1 MKVLAAIDI
10 MNGEVVRLTKGD
22 QATKKVYSKDPVEIA
37 KKWEKDGADMLHI
50 VDLDAAFGS
59 TSNNNLS
66 IISEILKAVNIK
78 VQIGGGIRDTD
89 TFERIAKMGF
99 SRIVVGT
106 MAYRN
111 TNELRLLCKNYS
123 DKIVIS
129 LDEMNG
135 KVMIDG
141 WQSSSDSTVDDAI
154 IKFNKF
160 GISNFLLTS
169 IIKDGTLSGPD
180 IVTLN
185 SINTDRKSKIIASG
199 GISNLLD
206 VLRVRSIGCDSV
218 ILGKALYEERLE
230 IKKVKAL
237 A

>member
-1 MKVLAAIDI
+1 MNVLAAIDI
-10 MNGEVVRLTKGD
+10 MNGDVVRLTKGD
-22 QATKKVYSKDPVEIA
+22 QSTKKVYSNDPVQVA
-37 KKWEKDGADMLHI
+37 KKWAKDGADMLHI
-50 VDLDAAFGS
+50 VDLDAAFGNES
-59 TSNNNLS
+59 SNLS
-66 IISEILKAVNIK
+66 IISEILHSVNIPI
-78 VQIGGGIRDTD
+78 QIGGGIRNTEI
-89 TFERIAKMGF
+89 FEKIVKMGF
-99 SRIVVGT
+99 SKIVVGT

-111 TNELRLLCKNYS
+111 VNELRLLSKNYG

-129 LDEMNG
+129 LDEING
-135 KVMIDG
+135 KVMIEG
-141 WQSSSDSTVDDAI
+141 WKSSSDYKVEDAI
-154 IKFNKF
+154 NKFNKL

-199 GISNLLD
+199 GISSLVD

-218 ILGKALYEERLE
+218 ILGKALYEERLD
-230 IKKVKAL
+230 IKKVKAI

>member
-37 KKWEKDGADMLHI
+37 KKWEKEGADMLHI

-59 TSNNNLS
+59 TSNNLL
-66 IISEILKAVNIK
+66 IISEILKSVNIK

-129 LDEMNG
+129 LDQMNG

>member
-22 QATKKVYSKDPVEIA
+22 QATKKVYSKDPVQVA

-59 TSNNNLS
+59 ATNNLS
-66 IISEILKAVNIK
+66 IISEILSEVHIR

-99 SRIVVGT
+99 SRIVIGT

-111 TNELRLLCKNYS
+111 ANELRLLSKNYS

-129 LDEMNG
+129 LDEING
-135 KVMIDG
+135 KVMIEG
-141 WQSSSDSTVDDAI
+141 WQSSSDYTVDDAI
-154 IKFNKF
+154 SKFNKF

-206 VLRVRSIGCDSV
+206 VLRVRSIGCDSI

-237 A
+237 V

>member
-10 MNGEVVRLTKGD
+10 MNGDVVRLTKGD
-22 QATKKVYSKDPVEIA
+22 QSTKKVYSNDPVQVA
-37 KKWEKDGADMLHI
+37 KKWAKDGADMLHI
-50 VDLDAAFGS
+50 VDLDAAFGNES
-59 TSNNNLS
+59 NNLS
-66 IISEILKAVNIK
+66 IISEILHSVNIPI
-78 VQIGGGIRDTD
+78 QIGGGIRNTEI
-89 TFERIAKMGF
+89 FEKIVKMGF
-99 SRIVVGT
+99 SKIVVGT

-111 TNELRLLCKNYS
+111 VNELRFLSKNYG

-129 LDEMNG
+129 LDEING
-135 KVMIDG
+135 KVMIEG
-141 WQSSSDSTVDDAI
+141 WKSSSDYNVEDAI
-154 IKFNKF
+154 NKF
-160 GISNFLLTS
+160 SKLGISNFLLTS

-199 GISNLLD
+199 GISSLVD

-218 ILGKALYEERLE
+218 ILGKALYEERLD
-230 IKKVKAL
+230 IKKVKAI

>member
-59 TSNNNLS
+59 TSNNLS

-89 TFERIAKMGF
+89 TFEKIAKMGF

-237 A
+237 V

>member
-10 MNGEVVRLTKGD
+10 MNGDVVRLTKGD
-22 QATKKVYSKDPVEIA
+22 QSTKKVYSNDPVQVAIKWA
-37 KKWEKDGADMLHI
+37 KEGADMLHI
-50 VDLDAAFGS
+50 VDLDAAFGNES
-59 TSNNNLS
+59 SNLS
-66 IISEILKAVNIK
+66 IISEILHSVNIPI
-78 VQIGGGIRDTD
+78 QIGGGIRNTEI
-89 TFERIAKMGF
+89 FEKIAKMGF
-99 SRIVVGT
+99 SKIVVGT

-111 TNELRLLCKNYS
+111 VNELCLLSKNYG

-129 LDEMNG
+129 LDEING
-135 KVMIDG
+135 KVMIEG
-141 WQSSSDSTVDDAI
+141 WKSSSDYKVEDAI
-154 IKFNKF
+154 NKFNKL

-185 SINTDRKSKIIASG
+185 SVNTDRKSKIIASG
-199 GISNLLD
+199 GISSLVD

-218 ILGKALYEERLE
+218 ILGKALYEERLD
-230 IKKVKAL
+230 IKKVKAI

>member
-10 MNGEVVRLTKGD
+10 MDGEVVRLTKGD
-22 QATKKVYSKDPVEIA
+22 QATKKVYSKDPVEVA

-59 TSNNNLS
+59 ATNNLS
-66 IISEILKAVNIK
+66 IISEILQAVNIR

-111 TNELRLLCKNYS
+111 ANELRSLCKNYS

-129 LDEMNG
+129 LDEING

-141 WQSSSDSTVDDAI
+141 WQSSSNYTVDDAI
-154 IKFNKF
+154 NKFNKF

-185 SINTDRKSKIIASG
+185 SINTDRKSKVIASG

-206 VLRVRSIGCDSV
+206 VLKVRSIGCDSV
-218 ILGKALYEERLE
+218 ILGKALYEERLD

>member
-10 MNGEVVRLTKGD
+10 MNGDVVRLTKGD
-22 QATKKVYSKDPVEIA
+22 QSTKKVYSNDPIQVA
-37 KKWEKDGADMLHI
+37 KKWAKNGADMLHV
-50 VDLDAAFGS
+50 VDLDAAFGNES
-59 TSNNNLS
+59 SNLS
-66 IISEILKAVNIK
+66 IISEILDSVNIPI
-78 VQIGGGIRDTD
+78 QIGGGIRNTAI
-89 TFERIAKMGF
+89 FEKIVKMGF
-99 SRIVVGT
+99 SKIVVGT

-111 TNELRLLCKNYS
+111 VNELRLLSRNYG

-135 KVMIDG
+135 KVMIEG
-141 WQSSSDSTVDDAI
+141 WKSSSNYKVEDAI
-154 IKFNKF
+154 NKFNKL

-169 IIKDGTLSGPD
+169 IIKDGTLLGPD

-185 SINTDRKSKIIASG
+185 SINRDRKSKIIASG
-199 GISNLLD
+199 GISSLVD

-218 ILGKALYEERLE
+218 ILGKALYEERLD
-230 IKKVKAL
+230 IKKVKAI

>member
-10 MNGEVVRLTKGD
+10 MNGDIVRLTKGD
-22 QATKKVYSKDPVEIA
+22 QLTKKVYSNDPIQVA
-37 KKWEKDGADMLHI
+37 KKWAKDGADMLHI
-50 VDLDAAFGS
+50 VDLDAAFGNES
-59 TSNNNLS
+59 SNLS
-66 IISEILKAVNIK
+66 IISEILDSVNIPI
-78 VQIGGGIRDTD
+78 QIGGGIRNTEI
-89 TFERIAKMGF
+89 FEKIVKMGF
-99 SRIVVGT
+99 SKIVVGT

-111 TNELRLLCKNYS
+111 VNELRLLSKNYG

-129 LDEMNG
+129 LDEING
-135 KVMIDG
+135 KVMIEG
-141 WQSSSDSTVDDAI
+141 WKSSSDYKVEDAI
-154 IKFNKF
+154 NKFNKL

-199 GISNLLD
+199 GISSLVD

-218 ILGKALYEERLE
+218 ILGKALYEERLD
-230 IKKVKAL
+230 IKKVKAI

>member
-10 MNGEVVRLTKGD
+10 MNGDVVRLTKGD
-22 QATKKVYSKDPVEIA
+22 QSTKKVYSNDPVQVA
-37 KKWEKDGADMLHI
+37 KKWAKDGADMLHI
-50 VDLDAAFGS
+50 VDLDAAFGNES
-59 TSNNNLS
+59 SNLS
-66 IISEILKAVNIK
+66 IISEILDSVNIPI
-78 VQIGGGIRDTD
+78 QIGGGIRNTEI
-89 TFERIAKMGF
+89 FEKIVKMGF
-99 SRIVVGT
+99 SKIVVGT

-111 TNELRLLCKNYS
+111 VNELRLLSKNYG

-129 LDEMNG
+129 LDEING
-135 KVMIDG
+135 KVMIEG
-141 WQSSSDSTVDDAI
+141 WKSSSDYKVEDAI
-154 IKFNKF
+154 NKFNKL

-199 GISNLLD
+199 GISSLVD

-218 ILGKALYEERLE
+218 ILGKALYEERLD
-230 IKKVKAL
+230 IKKVKAI

>member
-1 MKVLAAIDI
+1 MRVLAAIDI
-10 MNGEVVRLTKGD
+10 MNGDVVRLTKGD
-22 QATKKVYSKDPVEIA
+22 QSTKKVYSNDPVQVA
-37 KKWEKDGADMLHI
+37 KKWAKDGADMLHI
-50 VDLDAAFGS
+50 VDLDAAFDNES
-59 TSNNNLS
+59 SNLS
-66 IISEILKAVNIK
+66 IISEILHSVNIPI
-78 VQIGGGIRDTD
+78 QIGGGIRNTEI
-89 TFERIAKMGF
+89 FEKIVKMGF
-99 SRIVVGT
+99 SKIVVGT

-111 TNELRLLCKNYS
+111 VNELRLLSKNYG

-129 LDEMNG
+129 LDEING
-135 KVMIDG
+135 KVMIEG
-141 WQSSSDSTVDDAI
+141 WKSSSDYKVEDAI
-154 IKFNKF
+154 NKFNKL

-199 GISNLLD
+199 GISSLVD

-218 ILGKALYEERLE
+218 ILGKALYEERLD
-230 IKKVKAL
+230 IKKVKAI

>member
-10 MNGEVVRLTKGD
+10 MNGDVVRLTKGD
-22 QATKKVYSKDPVEIA
+22 QLTKKVYSNDPVQVA
-37 KKWEKDGADMLHI
+37 KKWAKDGADMLHI
-50 VDLDAAFGS
+50 VDLDAAFGNES
-59 TSNNNLS
+59 GNLS
-66 IISEILKAVNIK
+66 IISEILHSVNIPI
-78 VQIGGGIRDTD
+78 QIGGGIRNTEI
-89 TFERIAKMGF
+89 FEKIVKMGF
-99 SRIVVGT
+99 SKIVVGT

-111 TNELRLLCKNYS
+111 VNELRLLSKNYG

-129 LDEMNG
+129 LDEING
-135 KVMIDG
+135 KVMIEG
-141 WQSSSDSTVDDAI
+141 WKSSSDYKVEDAI
-154 IKFNKF
+154 NKFNKL

-199 GISNLLD
+199 GISSLVD
-206 VLRVRSIGCDSV
+206 VLRVRSIGCDSL
-218 ILGKALYEERLE
+218 ILGKALYEERLD
-230 IKKVKAL
+230 IKKVKAI

>member
-59 TSNNNLS
+59 TSNNLS

-141 WQSSSDSTVDDAI
+141 WQSSSDSTVEDAI

-237 A
+237 V

>member
-1 MKVLAAIDI
+1 MKVIAAIDI
-10 MNGEVVRLTKGD
+10 MNGEVVRLTKGE
-22 QATKKVYSKDPVEIA
+22 QATKKVYSKDPVQIA

-59 TSNNNLS
+59 ATNNLS
-66 IISEILKAVNIK
+66 VISEILHAVNIR

-111 TNELRLLCKNYS
+111 VNELRLLCKNYS
-123 DKIVIS
+123 DMIVVS
-129 LDEMNG
+129 LDEIDG
-135 KVMIDG
+135 KVMIEG
-141 WQSSSDSTVDDAI
+141 WKSSSDFRIEDAI
-154 IKFNKF
+154 SKFNKF

-169 IIKDGTLSGPD
+169 IIKDGTLMGPD

-206 VLRVRSIGCDSV
+206 ILRVRSIGCDSV

>member
-1 MKVLAAIDI
+1 MKVIAAIDI

-22 QATKKVYSKDPVEIA
+22 QATKKVYSNDPVQIA

-59 TSNNNLS
+59 ATNNLS
-66 IISEILKAVNIK
+66 IISEILHAVNIR

-89 TFERIAKMGF
+89 TFERIVKMGF

-111 TNELRLLCKNYS
+111 VNELRLLCKNYS
-123 DKIVIS
+123 DKIVVS
-129 LDEMNG
+129 LDEIDG
-135 KVMIDG
+135 KVMIEG
-141 WQSSSDSTVDDAI
+141 WKSSSDYRIDDAI
-154 IKFNKF
+154 SKFNKF
-160 GISNFLLTS
+160 GITNFLLTS
-169 IIKDGTLSGPD
+169 IIKDGTLLGPD

-218 ILGKALYEERLE
+218 ILGKALYEERLD

>member
-10 MNGEVVRLTKGD
+10 MNGDVVRLTKGD
-22 QATKKVYSKDPVEIA
+22 QSTKKVYSNDPIQVA
-37 KKWEKDGADMLHI
+37 KKWAKDGADMLHV
-50 VDLDAAFGS
+50 VDLDAAFGNES
-59 TSNNNLS
+59 SNLS
-66 IISEILKAVNIK
+66 IISEILDSVNIPI
-78 VQIGGGIRDTD
+78 QIGGGIRNTEI
-89 TFERIAKMGF
+89 FEKIVKMGF
-99 SRIVVGT
+99 SKIVVGT

-111 TNELRLLCKNYS
+111 VNELRLLSKNYG

-129 LDEMNG
+129 LDEING
-135 KVMIDG
+135 KVMIEG
-141 WQSSSDSTVDDAI
+141 WKSSSNYKVEDAI
-154 IKFNKF
+154 NKFNKF

-199 GISNLLD
+199 GISSLVD
-206 VLRVRSIGCDSV
+206 VLRVRSVGCDSV
-218 ILGKALYEERLE
+218 ILGKALYEERLD
-230 IKKVKAL
+230 IKKVKAI

>member
-10 MNGEVVRLTKGD
+10 MNGDVVRLMKGD
-22 QATKKVYSKDPVEIA
+22 QLTKKVYSNDPIQVA
-37 KKWEKDGADMLHI
+37 KKWAKDGADMLHI
-50 VDLDAAFGS
+50 VDLDAAFGNES
-59 TSNNNLS
+59 NNLS
-66 IISEILKAVNIK
+66 IISEILDSVNIPI
-78 VQIGGGIRDTD
+78 QIGGGIRNTEI
-89 TFERIAKMGF
+89 FEKIVKMGF
-99 SRIVVGT
+99 SKIVVGT

-111 TNELRLLCKNYS
+111 VNELRLLSKNYG

-129 LDEMNG
+129 LDEING
-135 KVMIDG
+135 KVMIEG
-141 WQSSSDSTVDDAI
+141 WKSSSDYKVEDAI
-154 IKFNKF
+154 NKFNELGF
-160 GISNFLLTS
+160 SNFLLTS

-199 GISNLLD
+199 GISSLVD

-218 ILGKALYEERLE
+218 ILGKALYEERLD
-230 IKKVKAL
+230 IKKVKAI

>member
-22 QATKKVYSKDPVEIA
+22 QATKKVYSKDPIEVA

-59 TSNNNLS
+59 ATNNLS
-66 IISEILKAVNIK
+66 IISEILQAVNIR

-129 LDEMNG
+129 LDEING

-141 WQSSSDSTVDDAI
+141 WQFSSDYTVDDAI
-154 IKFNKF
+154 NKFNKF

-218 ILGKALYEERLE
+218 ILGKALYEERLD

>member
-22 QATKKVYSKDPVEIA
+22 QSTKKVYSKDPVQVA

-50 VDLDAAFGS
+50 IDLDAALGNEF
-59 TSNNNLS
+59 NNLS
-66 IISEILKAVNIK
+66 TISEILRSVNIPI
-78 VQIGGGIRDTD
+78 QIGGGIRHIEN
-89 TFERIAKMGF
+89 FEKIVSMGF
-99 SRIVVGT
+99 SKIVIGT

-111 TNELRLLCKNYS
+111 LDDIRVLSKNYS

-129 LDEMNG
+129 LDEING
-135 KVMIDG
+135 NVMIDG
-141 WQSSSDSTVDDAI
+141 WRSSSSYKIEDAI
-154 IKFNKF
+154 NKFNKL
-160 GISNFLLTS
+160 GINIFLLTS

-185 SINTDRKSKIIASG
+185 SINTDRTSKIIASG
-199 GISNLLD
+199 GISSLID
-206 VLRVRSIGCDSV
+206 VLKVRSIGCDSV
-218 ILGKALYEERLE
+218 ILGKALYEDRLD
-230 IKKVKAL
+230 IKKVKAI

>member
-22 QATKKVYSKDPVEIA
+22 QSTKKVYSKDPVQVA

-50 VDLDAAFGS
+50 IDLDAALGNEF
-59 TSNNNLS
+59 NNLS
-66 IISEILKAVNIK
+66 TISEILHSINIP
-78 VQIGGGIRDTD
+78 VQIGGGIRHIEN
-89 TFERIAKMGF
+89 FEKIANMGF
-99 SRIVVGT
+99 SKIVIGT

-111 TNELRLLCKNYS
+111 MDEIRLLSKNYS

-129 LDEMNG
+129 LDEING
-135 KVMIDG
+135 NVMIDG
-141 WQSSSDSTVDDAI
+141 WRSSSNYKIEDAI
-154 IKFNKF
+154 NKFNKL
-160 GISNFLLTS
+160 GIKIFLLTS

-185 SINTDRKSKIIASG
+185 SINTDRTSKIIASG
-199 GISNLLD
+199 GISSLID
-206 VLRVRSIGCDSV
+206 VLKVRSIGCDGV
-218 ILGKALYEERLE
+218 ILGKALYEDRLD
-230 IKKVKAL
+230 IKKVKAI

>member
-10 MNGEVVRLTKGD
+10 MNGDVVRLTKGD
-22 QATKKVYSKDPVEIA
+22 QSTKKVYSNDPVQVA
-37 KKWEKDGADMLHI
+37 KKWAKDGADMLHI
-50 VDLDAAFGS
+50 VDLDAAFGNES
-59 TSNNNLS
+59 SNLS
-66 IISEILKAVNIK
+66 IISEILHSVNIPI
-78 VQIGGGIRDTD
+78 QIGGGIRNTEI
-89 TFERIAKMGF
+89 FEKIVKMGF
-99 SRIVVGT
+99 SKIVVGT

-111 TNELRLLCKNYS
+111 VNELRLLSKNYG

-129 LDEMNG
+129 LDEING
-135 KVMIDG
+135 KVMIEG
-141 WQSSSDSTVDDAI
+141 WKSSSDYKVQDAI
-154 IKFNKF
+154 NKFNKL

-199 GISNLLD
+199 GISSLVD

-218 ILGKALYEERLE
+218 ILGKALYEERLD
-230 IKKVKAL
+230 IKKVKAI

>member
-59 TSNNNLS
+59 TSNNLS

-141 WQSSSDSTVDDAI
+141 WQSSSDFTVDDAI

-237 A
+237 V

>member
-10 MNGEVVRLTKGD
+10 MKGEVVRLTKGD
-22 QATKKVYSKDPVEIA
+22 QATKKVYSKDPIQVA

-59 TSNNNLS
+59 ATNNLS
-66 IISEILKAVNIK
+66 IISEILNAVNIR

-89 TFERIAKMGF
+89 TFERIVKMGF

-111 TNELRLLCKNYS
+111 VNELRLLSKNYS

-129 LDEMNG
+129 LDEIDG
-135 KVMIDG
+135 KVMIEG
-141 WQSSSDSTVDDAI
+141 WKSSSDYRIDDAI
-154 IKFNKF
+154 RKFNKF

-169 IIKDGTLSGPD
+169 IIKDGTLLGPD

-185 SINTDRKSKIIASG
+185 SINTDRTSKIIASG

>member
-22 QATKKVYSKDPVEIA
+22 QSTKKVYSKDPVQVA

-50 VDLDAAFGS
+50 IDLDAALGNEF
-59 TSNNNLS
+59 NNLS
-66 IISEILKAVNIK
+66 TISEILRSVNIPI
-78 VQIGGGIRDTD
+78 QIGGGIRHIEN
-89 TFERIAKMGF
+89 FEKIVSMGF
-99 SRIVVGT
+99 SKIVIGT

-111 TNELRLLCKNYS
+111 LDDIRVLSKNYS

-129 LDEMNG
+129 LDEING
-135 KVMIDG
+135 NVMIDG
-141 WQSSSDSTVDDAI
+141 WRSSSSYKIEDAI
-154 IKFNKF
+154 NKFNKL
-160 GISNFLLTS
+160 GINIFLLTS

-185 SINTDRKSKIIASG
+185 SINTDRTSKIIASG
-199 GISNLLD
+199 GISTLID
-206 VLRVRSIGCDSV
+206 VLKVRSIGCNSV
-218 ILGKALYEERLE
+218 ILGKALYEDRLD
-230 IKKVKAL
+230 IKKVKAI

>member
-59 TSNNNLS
+59 TSNNLS

-78 VQIGGGIRDTD
+78 VQIGGGIRDID